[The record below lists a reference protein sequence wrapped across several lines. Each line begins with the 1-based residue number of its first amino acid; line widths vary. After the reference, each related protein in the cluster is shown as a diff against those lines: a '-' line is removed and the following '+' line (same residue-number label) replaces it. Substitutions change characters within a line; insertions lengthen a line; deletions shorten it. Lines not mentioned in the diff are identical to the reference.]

1 MNQPVASTTQ
11 GVNSDA
17 DDRLDLG
24 ELSNSLG
31 FMLRM
36 AQIEV
41 FKSFHEELGEY
52 GLKPGEF
59 SVFWLIGQH
68 PGVRQGMI
76 ARSLSIKQAH
86 MSKLVRGL
94 EERDFVIRQ
103 IPDNDRRSVL
113 LNVTPS
119 GKDFLDRIQNEFFG
133 YSFASNDKLTKDEI
147 TTLIGLLQKYTGI
160 HQGPQTGKQT

>member
-1 MNQPVASTTQ
+1 MTQPSAP
-11 GVNSDA
+11 A
-17 DDRLDLG
+17 PPPAIEDRLDLG

-36 AQIEV
+36 AQIEI
-41 FKSFHEELGEY
+41 FKSFHEELGEH

-68 PGVRQGMI
+68 PGVQQGLI
-76 ARSLSIKQAH
+76 AKSLSIKQAH

-94 EERDFVIRQ
+94 EERNFVTRA
-103 IPDNDRRSVL
+103 IPDNNRRSVL
-113 LNVTPS
+113 LTVTPS
-119 GKDFLDRIQNEFFG
+119 GQQFLDGIQNEFFG

-147 TTLIGLLQKYTGI
+147 ATLISLLQKYTGI
-160 HQGPQTGKQT
+160 HKGPPT